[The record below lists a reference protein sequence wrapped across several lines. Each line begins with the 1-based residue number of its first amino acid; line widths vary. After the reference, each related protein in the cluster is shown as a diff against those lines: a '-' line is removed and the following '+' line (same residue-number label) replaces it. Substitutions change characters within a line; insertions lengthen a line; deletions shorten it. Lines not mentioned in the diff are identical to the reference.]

1 VNVAVPEPT
10 AVITPALVI
19 VATAVLL
26 LVHVP
31 NVVGLMVVVFPIHK
45 LVFAP
50 VIFVVG
56 LESTVAITAV
66 LEAVIQVPTEAS
78 T

>member
-1 VNVAVPEPT
+1 VPGPT
-10 AVITPALVI
+10 AVITPPLLI
-19 VATAVLL
+19 VATALLL

-31 NVVGLMVVVFPIHK
+31 NVVGLIDVVPPIHK
-45 LVFAP
+45 LVFPP

-66 LEAVIQVPTEAS
+66 LDAVIQVPTEAS

>member
-1 VNVAVPEPT
+1 VKVAVPEPT
-10 AVITPALVI
+10 AVITAL
-19 VATAVLL
+19 LL

-31 NVVGLMVVVFPIHK
+31 NVVGLIDVEPPIHK
-45 LVFAP
+45 LVFPP

-66 LEAVIQVPTEAS
+66 LDAVIQAPTEAS